1 MLTVQI
7 IISVDI
13 ANYEANSEQ
22 TGKQMV
28 SPAQPS
34 VQLHWGHHEQFD
46 HASSLML

>member
-1 MLTVQI
+1 MLTWQI

-34 VQLHWGHHEQFD
+34 VQLYWSHHEQFE
-46 HASSLML
+46 HASSLMF